1 MEQFKNEEFNK
12 ADLTRDIHGLS
23 FAEVCKACMTQD
35 KKAKVKLVLKT
46 GKGTVKVKE
55 RSAIEWINLGSS
67 KTALMTKHI
76 CIIADSP
83 VATLASGHNK

>member
-1 MEQFKNEEFNK
+1 MEQYKNEEFNK
-12 ADLTRDIHGLS
+12 ADLTRDISGLS

-67 KTALMTKHI
+67 KNVVCETLHIFGDGRFQVNGTAR
-76 CIIADSP
+76 
-83 VATLASGHNK
+83 

>member
-1 MEQFKNEEFNK
+1 MEQIRNEEFNA
-12 ADLTRDIHGLS
+12 ADLRRDISGLS

-67 KTALMTKHI
+67 KNVVCETLHIFSNDRFQVNGTAR
-76 CIIADSP
+76 
-83 VATLASGHNK
+83 